1 MVGEAGRA
9 GLRLRGARATVK
21 DEILEI
27 AMYRTRPDIDREQF
41 LRDSAPADG
50 WLRSQSGFVE
60 RTLLEAD
67 GQWFDVVRWASL
79 ANAQAAAAAFESAAA
94 SDFATAPELRGL
106 MSAIDPATVGMF
118 HAREVTSDR

>member
-1 MVGEAGRA
+1 MKE
-9 GLRLRGARATVK
+9 
-21 DEILEI
+21 EILEI
-27 AMYRTRPDIDREQF
+27 AMYRTKPEIDRERF

-79 ANAQAAAAAFESAAA
+79 ADAQAAAAAFETAAA
-94 SDFATAPELRGL
+94 ADFATAPELRGL
-106 MSAIDPATVGMF
+106 MSAIDPATVAMY
-118 HAREVTSDR
+118 HAREIASDR